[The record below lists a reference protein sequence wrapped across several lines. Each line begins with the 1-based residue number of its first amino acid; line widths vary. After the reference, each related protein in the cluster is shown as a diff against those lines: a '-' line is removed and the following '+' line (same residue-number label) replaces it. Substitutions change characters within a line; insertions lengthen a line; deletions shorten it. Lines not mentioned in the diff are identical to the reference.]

1 MMKNKA
7 TGFTLI
13 ELMIV
18 VAIIGVLAS
27 IALPAYQQYVLRG
40 KLAEAYS
47 HLSSLQ
53 LRMEQYYQD
62 NRTYGT
68 GAKGDDTCGIR
79 DVLAAAGKVK
89 YFDYK
94 IACNDQSFTVFA
106 DGVAATGTGGFSFT
120 VNDTGTKATAAV
132 PSGWTGS
139 AACWVRSKGG
149 EC

>member
-1 MMKNKA
+1 MKNKA
-7 TGFTLI
+7 SGFTLI
-13 ELMIV
+13 ELMIT
-18 VAIIGVLAS
+18 VAIIGILAA

-47 HLSSLQ
+47 QLASLQ
-53 LRMEQYYQD
+53 LKMEQYYQD
-62 NRTYGT
+62 NRTYGS
-68 GAKGDDTCGIR
+68 GAKGTDSCGIR

-94 IACNDQSFTVFA
+94 IECNDQTFTAYA
-106 DGVAATGTGGFSFT
+106 DGVAAMGTGGFTFT
-120 VNDTGTKATAAV
+120 VDDTGTKKTTAV

-139 AACWVRSKGG
+139 TTCWVRSKSG